1 MAEPRTPIDITNMP
15 DLLRIVEE
23 VRAGQGAQVLRRD
36 GEDVAMVVPLPRR
49 RKSRLKK
56 PTAADLAA
64 FRSAAGG
71 WADLDTDT
79 LIENIYRAR
88 REGTRPDPRP

>member
-1 MAEPRTPIDITNMP
+1 MAEQPKSIDISDVP
-15 DLLRIVEE
+15 EILRIAEE
-23 VRAGQGAQVLRRD
+23 VRRAGEPRLLRRH
-36 GEDVAMVVPLPRR
+36 GEDLAMVVPLSGGVTNRF
-49 RKSRLKK
+49 KK

-79 LIENIYRAR
+79 LIEDIYRAR
-88 REGTRPDPRP
+88 QEGTRPDKRP